1 MAKKKKIILVS
12 TFLLVI
18 ALVALVYTTT
28 PPQKSCAASSNPYYS
43 RYSIL
48 NYLVPQKPEEKSI
61 YKRHLEAGA
70 SYGWAPIETPSQL
83 QELIRVRKLFEV
95 TSGRGYTI
103 GPNLTH
109 SEHYLTKD
117 AYRFLQE
124 LGEAYTHRAG
134 DHTFTVTSLTR
145 MVKKQKALTRI
156 NFNAVNE
163 SSHSYGCSF
172 DISYVRFDGQR
183 GRNRPQEKILEELLE
198 EYQNKN
204 RILFIKE
211 KKIPC
216 FHITVIRTYLWYEKR
231 LFPSPSTRYS
241 G

>member
-28 PPQKSCAASSNPYYS
+28 PPPKSCAASSNAYYS

-61 YKRHLEAGA
+61 YKRHLQAGA
-70 SYGWAPIETPSQL
+70 SYGWPPIETSAQL
-83 QELIRVRKLFEV
+83 QELIRVRKLLEV
-95 TSGRGYTI
+95 TPGRGYTI
-103 GPNLTH
+103 GPNLSH

-124 LGEAYTHRAG
+124 LGEAYTLRAG

-231 LFPSPSTRYS
+231 PFPSPSTRYT